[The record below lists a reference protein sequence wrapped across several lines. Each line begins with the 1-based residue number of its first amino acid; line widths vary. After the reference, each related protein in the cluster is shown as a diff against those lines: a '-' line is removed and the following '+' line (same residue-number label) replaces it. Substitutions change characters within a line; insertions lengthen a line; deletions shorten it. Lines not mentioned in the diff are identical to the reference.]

1 MISLSRSAASSIPSF
16 PPEYNSARLGHREHG
31 PGHSVPNDRQFL
43 PGRLRNMGA
52 APERGRSGRRLIPPD
67 GGRLS
72 RKDETI
78 KYNNLPIAYMIT
90 SDYESDLPQQRNM
103 NRLPQIGI
111 INEFPFL
118 AEKKMN
124 IFPKDSAIISSG
136 CGKHAN
142 AMPKAVFFW

>member
-1 MISLSRSAASSIPSF
+1 M
-16 PPEYNSARLGHREHG
+16 
-31 PGHSVPNDRQFL
+31 
-43 PGRLRNMGA
+43 
-52 APERGRSGRRLIPPD
+52 
-67 GGRLS
+67 
-72 RKDETI
+72 
-78 KYNNLPIAYMIT
+78 PIAYMIT

-136 CGKHAN
+136 CGKHAK
-142 AMPKAVFFW
+142 AMPKSNFSSVKSFLLKTFSLVLPRPNPLKSFNVQFQKSKEKKGKTYPLEKFTLF